1 MPRQTLRSP
10 NHPEESNFNTSAL
23 LFSNQSA
30 PVNATQIDGLIRLI
44 NVTRAVSIMDVLE
57 KKGGKSDSGDIL
69 KSIAACIEDHRF
81 HSVVNPQSRLTVPL
95 TGVEACG
102 LVAEIV
108 VRRRLHNPSQETDAK
123 KRIDLNAKQ
132 EAVIAAI
139 NDFAITRPGE
149 FANALEKA
157 RSGLPP
163 SRIGFKSSEFIGLTG
178 SDYVALASGPATTCT
193 CVAQKQQQ
201 LLREANIQ
209 PCGKCPDCRGG
220 RLDVCFAREQKSF
233 LKRQSITRCQQCS
246 SAYGQLNQT
255 QGTLL
260 TGLSDVLLPFV
271 MAITGFL
278 FKRGGS
284 RSVGLNHSSVNQN
297 LAIHV
302 AHSFFHGKCYCH
314 LDAERMKRG
323 NESERSDYDC
333 GSEHA
338 LAGWNPTEMSLLQFL
353 FQAATNCGYT
363 SEKLSAFVMPIVPS
377 AQQALIYTEAKKI
390 QRGLPG
396 GMVIRQVGPH
406 LASEKQ
412 VEPTRYQVY
421 NVLHCQQCGETVS
434 FQNQCKCTRDRTAL
448 WPSATE
454 STEPI
459 LDAEGARTN
468 VHPDTLEPI
477 KAYRVIPGSSPDDC
491 VHSPD
496 GQASLAKRKAP
507 FLFPVAGKS
516 CPCCGRQ
523 MPGLSVSIVDL
534 PVTEFIDAGRIRS
547 SGGKS
552 AIGDDDEL
560 PDMEAFEWHLGSQ
573 EPNEADGTENTDS
586 DTISQEVEAERPSTK
601 TVSFKSDVDVDMIKL
616 VPGLIAEIRE
626 KWGRRNKKLNQFTEN
641 LLSNWQ
647 NQSVKPFTFKDFS
660 QLYDGLVKD
669 GFSKDAQKKML
680 QCIALILNPE

>member
-23 LFSNQSA
+23 PFSNKSA

-132 EAVIAAI
+132 EAVISAI

-193 CVAQKQQQ
+193 CVALKQQQ

-209 PCGKCPDCRGG
+209 PCGKCPDCREG

-233 LKRQSITRCQQCS
+233 LKRHFIRRCQQCS

-278 FKRGGS
+278 SKRGGS
-284 RSVGLNHSSVNQN
+284 RSVGLHNLSVNQN
-297 LAIHV
+297 LAVQI
-302 AHSFFHGKCYCH
+302 AQNFFHGKCCCQ

-323 NESERSDYDC
+323 NEWERSDYDC

-338 LAGWNPTEMSLLQFL
+338 LAGWNPSEMSLLQFL
-353 FQAATNCGYT
+353 FQAATNPGCELET
-363 SEKLSAFVMPIVPS
+363 LSAFVLPIVPS
-377 AQQALIYTEAKKI
+377 AQQAVIYTEAQKL

-396 GMVIRQVGPH
+396 GMVVRQVGPH
-406 LASEKQ
+406 LAPKKQ

-434 FQNQCKCTRDRTAL
+434 FQNQCKCTKDGIAPR
-448 WPSATE
+448 PSATE
-454 STEPI
+454 PTEPI
-459 LDAEGARTN
+459 LDAEDARTN
-468 VHPDTLEPI
+468 VHPDTLELI
-477 KAYRVIPGSSPDDC
+477 KAYRVIPSSTWGDC
-491 VHSPD
+491 VHGFPK
-496 GQASLAKRKAP
+496 GQPTLADKKAP
-507 FLFPVAGKS
+507 FLFPPGGKS
-516 CPCCGRQ
+516 CPCCGKDMEGR
-523 MPGLSVSIVDL
+523 GSIVDL
-534 PVTEFIDAGRIRS
+534 PVSEFIDAGRSKS

-586 DTISQEVEAERPSTK
+586 DTMQEELEVEPPSINAG
-601 TVSFKSDVDVDMIKL
+601 SFESSVDMNEL
-616 VPGLIAEIRE
+616 VPDLIRAIRVT
-626 KWGRRNKKLNQFTEN
+626 WGSRNKKLNRFMET
-641 LLSNWQ
+641 LRIAWQ
-647 NQSVKPFTFKDFS
+647 NDACQPFTFSDLS
-660 QLYDGLVKD
+660 VLCDHDDLP
-669 GFSKDAQKKML
+669 KDAKKKVL